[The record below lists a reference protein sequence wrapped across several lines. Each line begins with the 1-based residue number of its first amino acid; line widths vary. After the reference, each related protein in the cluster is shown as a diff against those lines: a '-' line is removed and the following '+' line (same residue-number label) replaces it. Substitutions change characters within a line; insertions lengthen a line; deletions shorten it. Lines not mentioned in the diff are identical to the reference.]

1 MLIHVKAYCEGS
13 YRDFC
18 GIGSGI
24 NNSVA
29 IPAIDEYIYETSKYD
44 KFLCGILG
52 EMNRLFGKRGREK
65 LLTIWK
71 KILKD
76 RSNSHL

>member
-1 MLIHVKAYCEGS
+1 MNKCSLEKFWSKQGWGHMLIHVKAYCEGS

-52 EMNRLFGKRGREK
+52 GNE
-65 LLTIWK
+65 
-71 KILKD
+71 
-76 RSNSHL
+76 

>member
-29 IPAIDEYIYETSKYD
+29 IPAIEEYIYETSKYD
-44 KFLCGILG
+44 KFLRGILG
-52 EMNRLFGKRGREK
+52 GNE
-65 LLTIWK
+65 
-71 KILKD
+71 
-76 RSNSHL
+76 